1 MDKLSRHLDPFR
13 LAVIM
18 VIYGVLLAVLAVQL
32 MADGLAEMGV
42 IS

>member
-1 MDKLSRHLDPFR
+1 MDKLSRHLDLFR

-18 VIYGVLLAVLAVQL
+18 VIYGVLLALLAVQL
-32 MADGLAEMGV
+32 TADGLAETGV